1 MQSTLLNGIIRLRK
15 AKGKKNRKRTGQK
28 QWSNLVAE
36 NRETRQRKD
45 FVANWKIKSGEED
58 DLMESG
64 RPDAEQHKE
73 PESGGSPSVPR
84 RQGKGISA
92 KQAQRSGVELRSC
105 RFGTSVFNERLLAKK
120 LFQSQTGL
128 DVLILAY

>member
-92 KQAQRSGVELRSC
+92 KQAQRDQVRVEELPLRDK
-105 RFGTSVFNERLLAKK
+105 RL
-120 LFQSQTGL
+120 
-128 DVLILAY
+128 